1 MERENSNRI
10 HRVGS
15 CTAGLSMVGFGIL
28 FLLHYFWKNLDYE
41 RIFSIWPLILIGL
54 RAELLLSNR
63 WEKKFIY
70 DKGAIFLLIIMIF
83 FVMGLAALDVCFQAG
98 MMYI

>member
-41 RIFSIWPLILIGL
+41 RIFSLWPLILIGL
-54 RAELLLSNR
+54 GAELLFSNR
-63 WEKKFIY
+63 C
-70 DKGAIFLLIIMIF
+70 
-83 FVMGLAALDVCFQAG
+83 V
-98 MMYI
+98 